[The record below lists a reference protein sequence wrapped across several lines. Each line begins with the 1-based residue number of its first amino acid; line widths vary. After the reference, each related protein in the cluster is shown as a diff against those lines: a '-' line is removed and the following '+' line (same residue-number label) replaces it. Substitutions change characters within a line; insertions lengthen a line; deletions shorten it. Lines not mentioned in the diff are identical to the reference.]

1 MDLGRY
7 VDLSEEV
14 RRLEKALEKSQKEA
28 ASHRTGLENPDFVGR
43 APPEKVE
50 EKRRAMAEA
59 EERARKI
66 GETLTELR
74 EVAQRG

>member
-1 MDLGRY
+1 
-7 VDLSEEV
+7 
-14 RRLEKALEKSQKEA
+14 
-28 ASHRTGLENPDFVGR
+28 VGR